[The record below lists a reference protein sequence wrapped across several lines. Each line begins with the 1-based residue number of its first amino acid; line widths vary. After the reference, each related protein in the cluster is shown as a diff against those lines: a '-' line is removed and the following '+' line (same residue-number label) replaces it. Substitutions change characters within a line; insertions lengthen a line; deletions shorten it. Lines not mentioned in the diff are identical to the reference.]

1 MFSLFIDGGFYLH
14 SKELHMHLKQILFAK
29 FGDNSF
35 TVYKYK
41 NSYLIRKDRVQVV
54 VWDEYDSFAAVIES
68 LKYFES
74 CSCHE
79 DDDDGIPF

>member
-1 MFSLFIDGGFYLH
+1 MQ
-14 SKELHMHLKQILFAK
+14 LKQILFAR
-29 FGDNSF
+29 FGDNTF

-41 NSYLIRKDRVQVV
+41 KGYLIRKDRVQVV

-74 CSCHE
+74 MSCHE

>member
-14 SKELHMHLKQILFAK
+14 SKEHTMYLKQILFAK
-29 FGDNSF
+29 FGDNTF

-41 NSYLIRKDRVQVV
+41 NGYLIRKDRVQVV